1 MKKIFCEVCEGDLIK
16 EDEFFICQS
25 CGCKYTVNEVKKL
38 VSGGEKTNSKTK
50 SNVNKTIDNS
60 EIDLLMKKS
69 IRLYDEGKISQ
80 SKNYFLDVID
90 RDDSNF
96 KAKLYVCLCNA
107 WGTSVDNLKILK
119 EIDNIINLFSEYS
132 KKSGIDNE
140 YKENLEIASLQMILA
155 ANGSI
160 LVFQDWIMKRVEEY
174 KLNIKN
180 LMGRTN
186 SYNIQQATVIKNKYD
201 ASIKQNQVLFNK
213 MVDTVKMGIGSLI
226 YTLVIDKN
234 VREQFSSDFL
244 QRLYDKYF
252 KLITTE
258 ESADNVTQQASIN
271 MLSIKNTIESLK
283 KKEIENY
290 WKKNKDLKESFEKK
304 LSENQVLID
313 ELSYEKK
320 KLKIEKDDIYKKI
333 NAPVESKEEYLKTKN
348 LRDDLYD
355 KLNSLGIFKR
365 KEKNLINNE
374 INSLEIKLNELNDK
388 VNQEKKMLKER
399 YQKDLN
405 DVNDKLKNVNDK
417 LKTLNSEK
425 DEIKNKLENPKIN

>member
-1 MKKIFCEVCEGDLIK
+1 MEKIFCEVCEGDLIK
-16 EDEFFICQS
+16 EDEFFVCQS
-25 CGCKYTVNEVKKL
+25 CGCKYTVGEVKKL
-38 VSGGEKTNSKTK
+38 ISGGATANSKNK

-60 EIDLLMKKS
+60 EIDLLFKKG
-69 IRLYDEGKISQ
+69 IRLYEEGKISQ

-132 KKSGIDNE
+132 KKNGINNE

-155 ANGSI
+155 ANASI
-160 LVFQDWIMKRVEEY
+160 LVFQDWANKCVEEY

-186 SYNIQQATVIKNKYD
+186 SYNIQQATVIKNKFD

-244 QRLYDKYF
+244 QRLHDKYF

-258 ESADNVTQQASIN
+258 KSADNVNQQASIN
-271 MLSIKNTIESLK
+271 ILSIKNTIESLK

-304 LSENQVLID
+304 LSENQILID
-313 ELSYEKK
+313 DLNYEKK
-320 KLKIEKDDIYKKI
+320 NLKIEKDDIYKKI
-333 NAPVESKEEYLKTKN
+333 NAPVESKKEYLNAKN

-355 KLNSLGIFKR
+355 KLNSLGLFKI

-388 VNQEKKMLKER
+388 VKQEKKILKER

-405 DVNDKLKNVNDK
+405 DVNAKLNDVNAK
-417 LKTLNSEK
+417 LKTLNSEN
-425 DEIKNKLENPKIN
+425 DEIKNKLENPKYN

>member
-16 EDEFFICQS
+16 EDEFFVCQS
-25 CGCKYTVNEVKKL
+25 CGCKYTVVEVKKL
-38 VSGGEKTNSKTK
+38 ISGGATGNPKNK

-60 EIDLLMKKS
+60 EIDLLFKKG
-69 IRLYDEGKISQ
+69 IRLYEEGKISQ

-132 KKSGIDNE
+132 KKSGINNE

-155 ANGSI
+155 ANASI
-160 LVFQDWIMKRVEEY
+160 LVFQDWMKKRVEEY
-174 KLNIKN
+174 KLNIKS

-186 SYNIQQATVIKNKYD
+186 SYNIQQATVVKNKFD

-244 QRLYDKYF
+244 QRLHDKYF

-258 ESADNVTQQASIN
+258 KSADNVNQQASIN
-271 MLSIKNTIESLK
+271 ILSIKNTIESLK

-313 ELSYEKK
+313 DLNYEKK
-320 KLKIEKDDIYKKI
+320 NLKIEKDDIYKKI
-333 NAPVESKEEYLKTKN
+333 NAPVESKKEYLNAKN

-355 KLNSLGIFKR
+355 KLNSLGLFKI

-388 VNQEKKMLKER
+388 VKQEKKILKER

-405 DVNDKLKNVNDK
+405 DVNAKLNDVNAK
-417 LKTLNSEK
+417 LKTLNSEN
-425 DEIKNKLENPKIN
+425 DEIKNKLENPKYN

>member
-320 KLKIEKDDIYKKI
+320 KLKIEKDDFYKKI